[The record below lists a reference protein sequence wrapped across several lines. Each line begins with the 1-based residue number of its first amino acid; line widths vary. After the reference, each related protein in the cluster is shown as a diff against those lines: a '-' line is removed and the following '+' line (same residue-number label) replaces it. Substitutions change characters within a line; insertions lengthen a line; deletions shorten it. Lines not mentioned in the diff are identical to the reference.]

1 MKVYRNVYCHVDRLL
16 EIPNW
21 LKSDSFSLTLFI
33 TPKKLKMRPIYQL
46 LRTLITAIL
55 FGSLSPAEALQIPFK
70 TLSESAHSCGQDS
83 DVFDFK
89 SLDLSPDPPHKG
101 SDLTFTIKGSLKEP
115 VVQGAHVKVKVKL
128 GFIQLLDQDMDLC
141 EQIKN
146 VNRECPL
153 PKGPF
158 ELEHTVNIPKEV
170 PSVSFIAL
178 NYKIWKFETH
188 GSLKG

>member
-1 MKVYRNVYCHVDRLL
+1 MNDKNSYKLFKEKQMRSQEKLSLVKIRITLS
-16 EIPNW
+16 EP
-21 LKSDSFSLTLFI
+21 FSS
-33 TPKKLKMRPIYQL
+33 PKKLKMRPFYQL
-46 LRTLITAIL
+46 LETLLIAIL
-55 FGSLSPAEALQIPFK
+55 FGSLSPAQALQIPFK
-70 TLSESAHSCGQDS
+70 TLSESAHSCGQPS

-101 SDLTFTIKGSLKEP
+101 SDLTFKIKGNLKEP

-153 PKGPF
+153 PQGPF
-158 ELEHTVNIPKEV
+158 ELEHTVNIPREV
-170 PSVSFIAL
+170 PSVSLIIF
-178 NYKIWKFETH
+178 
-188 GSLKG
+188 SQ